1 MNLVD
6 KAGNILTVI
15 NYKANEHNVLN
26 VTENEVTLQG
36 YKGVIVRSLDD
47 VKTYCA
53 EVEDAI

>member
-6 KAGNILTVI
+6 KGGNILTVI

-26 VTENEVTLQG
+26 VTENDVTLQG
-36 YKGVIVRSLDD
+36 YKGVIVRTLDD